1 MVARLTVGRKKYAEV
16 EAQMQAVLERAEALR
31 QELAAAIDEDAAA
44 FEAVMAAYK
53 LPKGTPEADR
63 QRAEVIQASL
73 LQASQ
78 VPLQVACK
86 AVEVMGLAV
95 QVVEGGNLNAISD
108 GATGAAL
115 ARAAL
120 AGAGY
125 NVRINAAG
133 LQDPAEV
140 NRLLDELRSLD
151 KEAAIYEDTIR
162 QALVRRGGM
171 LV

>member
-1 MVARLTVGRKKYAEV
+1 
-16 EAQMQAVLERAEALR
+16 MQAVLERAEALR